1 MKPGARASSPLFP
14 EPKQE
19 RAGSP
24 RSVGAPGSPAT
35 PAAPF
40 LRRLITPEGLDLRL
54 TLASAGERASAYLL
68 DLTIMAA
75 ALITLTILAIVF
87 GLAVGEEG
95 QEVIAM
101 IWLLGA
107 FLLRNGYFILFELSG
122 RAATP
127 GKRGLGLRVVAR
139 DGGRLTAEAIFT
151 RNAMREIEVFLP
163 LTFLLASSVAGDP
176 VDGVMASLALIW
188 SGCFLLFP
196 LFNRDRLRLG
206 DLVAGTWVVRVARAR
221 LLADL
226 AAGAAE
232 GAPRFVFTLD
242 QASAYGV
249 KELELL
255 EEVLRRRD
263 RQALTAVAARIRTK
277 IAFAQPPGET
287 AGGDPKGDT
296 DEAFLTA
303 YYGALRGRLEQR
315 LLFGHRRRDKFDKA

>member
-1 MKPGARASSPLFP
+1 MT
-14 EPKQE
+14 
-19 RAGSP
+19 
-24 RSVGAPGSPAT
+24 APAPA
-35 PAAPF
+35 PPF

-68 DLTIMAA
+68 DLAIMAA
-75 ALITLTILAIVF
+75 ALIALTVLAIVL
-87 GLAVGEEG
+87 GLAVGEAER
-95 QEVIAM
+95 EVVAM

-127 GKRGLGLRVVAR
+127 GKRTLGLRVVAR

-151 RNAMREIEVFLP
+151 RNALREIEVFLP
-163 LTFLLASSVAGDP
+163 LTFLAASSVAGDP
-176 VDGVMASLALIW
+176 VDGAMVSLALVW
-188 SGCFLLFP
+188 SGVFLLFP

-206 DLVAGTWVVRVARAR
+206 DLVAGTWVVRVSPAR

-226 AAGAAE
+226 AADAAGAS
-232 GAPRFVFTLD
+232 PRFAFTAD
-242 QASAYGV
+242 QAGVYGV

-263 RQALTAVAARIRTK
+263 PQAMAAVADRIRTK
-277 IAFAQPPGET
+277 IGFAPPPGET
-287 AGGDPKGDT
+287 H
-296 DEAFLTA
+296 EAFLTA
-303 YYGALRGRLEQR
+303 YYAALRGRLEQR

>member
-1 MKPGARASSPLFP
+1 MTAPASPPTSL
-14 EPKQE
+14 
-19 RAGSP
+19 G
-24 RSVGAPGSPAT
+24 PAAA

-40 LRRLITPEGLDLRL
+40 RRRLITPEGLDLRL

-68 DLTIMAA
+68 DLAIMVS
-75 ALITLTILAIVF
+75 ALIALTVLAIVL
-87 GLAVGEEG
+87 GLAVGEGG
-95 QEVIAM
+95 QEVVAM

-127 GKRGLGLRVVAR
+127 GKRALGLRVVAR

-151 RNAMREIEVFLP
+151 RNALREIEVFLP
-163 LTFLLASSVAGDP
+163 LTFLAASAAAGDP
-176 VDGVMASLALIW
+176 IDGVMASLALIW
-188 SGCFLLFP
+188 SGSFLLFP

-206 DLVAGTWVVRVARAR
+206 DLVAGTWVVRAPRLR

-226 AAGAAE
+226 AADGADTL
-232 GAPRFVFTLD
+232 PRFAFTPD
-242 QASAYGV
+242 QAGVYGV
-249 KELELL
+249 KELEIL

-263 RQALTAVAARIRTK
+263 REAMAAVAQRIRTK

-287 AGGDPKGDT
+287 DA
-296 DEAFLTA
+296 AFLTA
-303 YYGALRGRLEQR
+303 YYAALRGRLEQR

>member
-1 MKPGARASSPLFP
+1 MT
-14 EPKQE
+14 
-19 RAGSP
+19 
-24 RSVGAPGSPAT
+24 APVPA
-35 PAAPF
+35 PAPSF

-68 DLTIMAA
+68 DLAIMVS
-75 ALITLTILAIVF
+75 ALIALTVLAIVL
-87 GLAVGEEG
+87 GLAVGEAG
-95 QEVIAM
+95 REVVAM

-127 GKRGLGLRVVAR
+127 GKRTLGLRVVAR

-151 RNAMREIEVFLP
+151 RNALREIEVFLP
-163 LTFLLASSVAGDP
+163 LTFLAASSVAGDP
-176 VDGVMASLALIW
+176 VDGTMASLALVW

-206 DLVAGTWVVRVARAR
+206 DLVAGTWVVRVTRAR

-226 AAGAAE
+226 ADAAGASPPFA
-232 GAPRFVFTLD
+232 FTAG
-242 QASAYGV
+242 QAGVYGV

-263 RQALTAVAARIRTK
+263 PQAMTAVAGRIGTK
-277 IAFAQPPGET
+277 IAFVQPPGV
-287 AGGDPKGDT
+287 T

-303 YYGALRGRLEQR
+303 YYAALRGRLEQR

>member
-1 MKPGARASSPLFP
+1 MQNMARQSAQPN
-14 EPKQE
+14 E
-19 RAGSP
+19 G
-24 RSVGAPGSPAT
+24 GGPAV
-35 PAAPF
+35 APF
-40 LRRLITPEGLDLRL
+40 QRTLITPEGIDLRL
-54 TLASAGERASAYLL
+54 TLASAGERASAFLL
-68 DLTIMAA
+68 DLTIMAT
-75 ALITLTILAIVF
+75 ALLALTVLAFTF
-87 GLAVGEEG
+87 GLAAGEAGGEL
-95 QEVIAM
+95 VAM

-163 LTFLLASSVAGDP
+163 LTFLAASAFAGDP
-176 VDGVMASLALIW
+176 VDALIVLLALVW
-188 SGCFLLFP
+188 SGIFLLFP

-226 AAGAAE
+226 TAEAA
-232 GAPRFVFTLD
+232 PVFVFTAD
-242 QASAYGV
+242 QAGAYGV

-263 RQALTAVAARIRTK
+263 AAAMAAVAARIRDK
-277 IAFAQPPGET
+277 IAFAQPSGET
-287 AGGDPKGDT
+287 T
-296 DEAFLTA
+296 DASFLTA
-303 YYGALRGRLEQR
+303 YYAALRAHLEQR
-315 LLFGHRRRDKFDKA
+315 LLFGHRRKDKFDRA

>member
-1 MKPGARASSPLFP
+1 MQNMAPQSAHPREGG
-14 EPKQE
+14 EP
-19 RAGSP
+19 
-24 RSVGAPGSPAT
+24 

-40 LRRLITPEGLDLRL
+40 QRRLITPEGIDLRL
-54 TLASAGERASAYLL
+54 TLASAGERASAFLL

-75 ALITLTILAIVF
+75 ALIALTVLAFTL
-87 GLAVGEEG
+87 GLAAGEAAG
-95 QEVIAM
+95 EVVAM
-101 IWLLGA
+101 VWLLGA

-163 LTFLLASSVAGDP
+163 LTFLAASAFAGDP
-176 VDGVMASLALIW
+176 VDALMVLLALVW
-188 SGCFLLFP
+188 SGIFLLFP

-206 DLVAGTWVVRVARAR
+206 DLVAGTWVVRVARPR

-226 AAGAAE
+226 TAEAA
-232 GAPRFVFTLD
+232 PVFAFTAD
-242 QASAYGV
+242 QAGVYGV

-263 RQALTAVAARIRTK
+263 AAAMAAVAGRIRGK
-277 IAFAQPPGET
+277 IAFAQPSGET
-287 AGGDPKGDT
+287 DA
-296 DEAFLTA
+296 AFLTA
-303 YYGALRGRLEQR
+303 YYAALRAHLEQR
-315 LLFGHRRRDKFDKA
+315 LLFGHRRKDKFDAA

>member
-1 MKPGARASSPLFP
+1 MRPP
-14 EPKQE
+14 
-19 RAGSP
+19 
-24 RSVGAPGSPAT
+24 APTLVAP
-35 PAAPF
+35 PF
-40 LRRLITPEGLDLRL
+40 LRRMITPEGLDLRL
-54 TLASAGERASAYLL
+54 TLASAGERASAFLL
-68 DLTIMAA
+68 DMAIMAA
-75 ALITLTILAIVF
+75 ALIALTVLALVL
-87 GLAVGEEG
+87 GVAVGDEG
-95 QEVIAM
+95 RELIVL

-151 RNAMREIEVFLP
+151 RNALREIEVFLP
-163 LTFLLASSVAGDP
+163 LTFLIASSIAGDP
-176 VDGVMASLALIW
+176 VDGAMASLALIW

-206 DLVAGTWVVRVARAR
+206 DLVAGTWVVRVTRAR

-226 AAGAAE
+226 AARAPE
-232 GAPRFVFTLD
+232 GSPRFAFTVE

-249 KELELL
+249 KELEIL

-263 RQALTAVAARIRTK
+263 THAMAAVADRIRAK
-277 IAFAQPPGET
+277 IAFVRAD
-287 AGGDPKGDT
+287 GDTPKGDAN
-296 DEAFLTA
+296 EAFLTA

-315 LLFGHRRRDKFDKA
+315 LLYGHRRKDKFDKA